1 MDNKDHEVSNTGA
14 EFRVTLPSKEVEKP
28 KANIAVVGLGRV
40 GKAFLQ
46 PDIGAN
52 VTALTRKSVQTPEG
66 VKNVPDFDIT
76 GDPVEL
82 AKQLKELKANGVE
95 TVINT
100 AGVVAISQ
108 AVEDQRNSAN
118 PQDSEAYRINVIG
131 ARNLALACREAG
143 VKLIHLST
151 ESVFGTDREEKYT
164 EADQPDLSP
173 PYFDAAAGRALSY
186 YGETKAL
193 GEQEVLKAYP
203 EGAVIARMHGV
214 QGPAGGLFAL
224 TLKELMGDKPIT
236 RANNAVSAHLTDAS
250 IREAI
255 LAIEKRLN
263 DPEQKTAPIYNIS
276 GSSAMTPFAMAERF
290 AKRLAER
297 GIETP
302 PITANTQEEFVAA
315 EAEKGNIV
323 VPRSKQV
330 ILDTSLFAKDFY
342 PLSKTEDEIDKY
354 VDLYA
359 PKSQTSQAA

>member
-1 MDNKDHEVSNTGA
+1 MDIINNEGSGA
-14 EFRVTLPSKEVEKP
+14 DVEFKSPQKELEKP

-40 GKAFLQ
+40 GQAFLQ
-46 PDIGAN
+46 PEIGAN
-52 VTALTRKSVQTPEG
+52 VTALTRKSTPTPEG
-66 VKNVPDFDIT
+66 VPNVPDFDIT

-82 AKQLKELKANGVE
+82 AKQLKALKENGVE

-108 AVEDQRNSAN
+108 AVEDQRNSDN
-118 PQDSEAYRINVIG
+118 PQDSEAYKINVLG

-143 VKLIHLST
+143 VNLIHLST
-151 ESVFGTDREEKYT
+151 ESVFGTDRDAKYT

-173 PYFDAAAGRALSY
+173 PYFDAATGRALSY

-203 EGAVIARMHGV
+203 EGSVIVRMHGV

-255 LAIEKRLN
+255 LAIEKRLH
-263 DPEQKTAPIYNIS
+263 DPEKKTAPIYNIS
-276 GSSAMTPFAMAERF
+276 GSTAMTPVAMAERF

-302 PITANTQEEFVAA
+302 PITANTQEQFVAA
-315 EAEKGNIV
+315 EAEKGNII

-342 PLSKTEDEIDKY
+342 PLPSTEDEIDKY
-354 VDLYA
+354 VSLYA
-359 PKSQTSQAA
+359 PKSQTAHAA